1 VQPAPAPKPARSDS
15 PARPAAPS
23 SADRPLS
30 TKNGLI
36 AARGQGGIYLIDP
49 AVGNVFKAPDT
60 ADLDGPV
67 WSPTGR
73 LLALERVQGGISSVY
88 TINRRGTQRR
98 LIVKDASA
106 PMWSADGQRLF
117 VVRGS
122 CVAPEGCEATADD
135 SVLLSVRPDG
145 TDVRQVD
152 YEDVDASQAGWPVDG
167 NWIAFLEDSGVDVAN
182 PTSVDSSAAAWSPDA
197 TKLAFASSSGV
208 RPEGAA
214 ADEARGLWVIDA
226 NGGRP
231 ELVAKGS
238 YQSLSWGPAA
248 QPRSSD

>member
-1 VQPAPAPKPARSDS
+1 
-15 PARPAAPS
+15 
-23 SADRPLS
+23 
-30 TKNGLI
+30 
-36 AARGQGGIYLIDP
+36 
-49 AVGNVFKAPDT
+49 
-60 ADLDGPV
+60 
-67 WSPTGR
+67 
-73 LLALERVQGGISSVY
+73 
-88 TINRRGTQRR
+88 
-98 LIVKDASA
+98 
-106 PMWSADGQRLF
+106 
-117 VVRGS
+117 
-122 CVAPEGCEATADD
+122 
-135 SVLLSVRPDG
+135 VLLSVRPDG

-226 NGGRP
+226 NGGKP

-248 QPRSSD
+248 LPRSSD